1 MHNNAVNRSATSEW
15 ESMQTKCI
23 LHFYDLMHHCF
34 VVVVVGGHGYGYV
47 WAHSTGNKMHY
58 KLLLLLH
65 FALSTLRPFSLY
77 PNTNRPTES

>member
-34 VVVVVGGHGYGYV
+34 VVVVVGGHGYGY
-47 WAHSTGNKMHY
+47 AFSGHTAQETKCITNYYCYCTLHY
-58 KLLLLLH
+58 QL
-65 FALSTLRPFSLY
+65 
-77 PNTNRPTES
+77 